1 LRLVNANELF
11 DGIEAIPGGR
21 DAGSGNGVPQSRV
34 LNGVEFGRAA
44 GGEERKLRASWKRR
58 KGGGAAPLLLV
69 ADDPD
74 GDGYVQVLG
83 PQPDGP
89 LRRVRAEAL
98 LGLVEEVAGLRGTN
112 EATRFL
118 SGELER
124 LDAGGIPGLIVRG
137 LGTTHLYRSRLRD
150 REDRWAE
157 LERLVEGVPLTGW
170 REVLEA
176 LGYTVEELPRRGYLA
191 KAGGR
196 PALVIHPRKTA
207 EEFAR
212 LDEAGR
218 LPEGA
223 LLAACA
229 AHNAPFGM
237 LAAGPRMRLL
247 RVTGDDGG
255 AATTYLE
262 LDAAKLERE
271 DRPLLGLLA
280 PAYLPTAAS
289 PR

>member
-1 LRLVNANELF
+1 MRLVNANELF

-44 GGEERKLRASWKRR
+44 SGEERKLRASWKRR

-98 LGLVEEVAGLRGTN
+98 LGLVEEAAGLRGTN

-124 LDAGGIPGLIVRG
+124 LDAGGNSGADRPRA
-137 LGTTHLYRSRLRD
+137 RD
-150 REDRWAE
+150 HA
-157 LERLVEGVPLTGW
+157 PL
-170 REVLEA
+170 
-176 LGYTVEELPRRGYLA
+176 PQ
-191 KAGGR
+191 
-196 PALVIHPRKTA
+196 P
-207 EEFAR
+207 
-212 LDEAGR
+212 
-218 LPEGA
+218 
-223 LLAACA
+223 
-229 AHNAPFGM
+229 
-237 LAAGPRMRLL
+237 AAGPE
-247 RVTGDDGG
+247 G
-255 AATTYLE
+255 
-262 LDAAKLERE
+262 
-271 DRPLLGLLA
+271 PLG
-280 PAYLPTAAS
+280 
-289 PR
+289 